1 MKFFKNE
8 IIEEFFE
15 DKLAVIGL
23 VIFTFFCILVT
34 IQNPAPTGI

>member
-23 VIFTFFCILVT
+23 FFFLHKIHMIC
-34 IQNPAPTGI
+34 QNYF